1 MADDIRLSTNFWRHP
16 KTVKLI
22 RKGGLDAVRSLQ
34 ILWCFCAQER
44 TDGLL
49 HGMDADDIEIAA
61 DWQGEPGKFVELLL
75 SGGWMECSPGCSGEG
90 TYALHGWEERQA
102 YVSKAESRREQA
114 RAAAETRW
122 RNKRGMRQEKP
133 DDAASNAAV
142 CDLHAAHDADACCQH
157 AASNADSRNQHMPN
171 HAERNAPIPIP
182 DPIPDPEIPPLTPPQ
197 GGACGEEGGKPS
209 SAGRD
214 APAKTDAP
222 SKGHP
227 EWPVFLS
234 CWELWPVQ
242 QGQEEA
248 WREWMRLHAN
258 GTLAPSYA
266 IREAIAR
273 LLAEDSRWRRG
284 KVPRMAKWLHG
295 KGWEDKPFIEP
306 QDGGTMPVAVGREGP
321 RSYEDV
327 IAAADAAAERSRKD
341 RLERNRRAD
350 AQRAAAAQRRD
361 VA

>member
-142 CDLHAAHDADACCQH
+142 CDLHAAH
-157 AASNADSRNQHMPN
+157 
-171 HAERNAPIPIP
+171 E
-182 DPIPDPEIPPLTPPQ
+182 
-197 GGACGEEGGKPS
+197 
-209 SAGRD
+209 
-214 APAKTDAP
+214 PAYAQPCRTQCP
-222 SKGHP
+222 Y
-227 EWPVFLS
+227 
-234 CWELWPVQ
+234 
-242 QGQEEA
+242 
-248 WREWMRLHAN
+248 
-258 GTLAPSYA
+258 SY
-266 IREAIAR
+266 
-273 LLAEDSRWRRG
+273 S
-284 KVPRMAKWLHG
+284 
-295 KGWEDKPFIEP
+295 
-306 QDGGTMPVAVGREGP
+306 
-321 RSYEDV
+321 
-327 IAAADAAAERSRKD
+327 
-341 RLERNRRAD
+341 
-350 AQRAAAAQRRD
+350 
-361 VA
+361 

>member
-75 SGGWMECSPGCSGEG
+75 SGGWMECSLGCSGEG

-142 CDLHAAHDADACCQH
+142 CDQH
-157 AASNADSRNQHMPN
+157 AASNAGSMNQHMPN

-182 DPIPDPEIPPLTPPQ
+182 DPIPDPDIPPLTPPQ
-197 GGACGEEGGKPS
+197 GGACGEEGEKPS

-227 EWPVFLS
+227 EWRAFLS
-234 CWELWPVQ
+234 CWELWPVK

-248 WREWMRLHAN
+248 WREWMRLHGN
-258 GTLAPSYA
+258 GTLAPSYV
-266 IREAIAR
+266 IREAIA
-273 LLAEDSRWRRG
+273 AMIASDSRWRRG

-306 QDGGTMPVAVGREGP
+306 QDGGTMPVAVGQEGP